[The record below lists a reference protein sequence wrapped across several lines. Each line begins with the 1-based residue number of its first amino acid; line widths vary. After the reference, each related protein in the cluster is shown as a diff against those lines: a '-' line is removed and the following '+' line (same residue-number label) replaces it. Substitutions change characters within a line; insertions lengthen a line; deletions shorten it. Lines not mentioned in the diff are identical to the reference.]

1 MAPSSQSNGRLR
13 KAVDGGQQQSATSS
27 RESSL
32 LQQPTSQGQPQGQ
45 PPVSPGVA
53 SFGANVVPTASQ
65 GQPYRGDKQSGE
77 TERAT
82 PPPRSATSD
91 MTVEEVEKMQK
102 EHEVLRKHVLEQDN
116 SFADWSR

>member
-13 KAVDGGQQQSATSS
+13 KAVDGGQQQSTTSS

-32 LQQPTSQGQPQGQ
+32 LQQPTTQGQPQGQ

-53 SFGANVVPTASQ
+53 TFGANVVPTASQ

-77 TERAT
+77 TGRAT
-82 PPPRSATSD
+82 PEPRSAPKDLSED
-91 MTVEEVEKMQK
+91 DIEKMMK
-102 EHEVLRKHVLEQDN
+102 EHEVLRKCSKEQ
-116 SFADWSR
+116 